1 MKGARNLKALV
12 LAGGKGTRLRPLT
25 YTSAKQLI
33 PVANKPI
40 LFYGLE
46 AIRAAG
52 ITEIGVIVGD
62 THQEVKAALGDGER
76 FDARLT
82 YIHQPDPLGLAHA
95 VWTAREFL
103 GDEPFIMFLGDN
115 LIQHGVTSLVQEFNV
130 GDADALILLK
140 EVENPRSFGVA
151 ELAPDGRILGLEEK
165 PREPKSNLALV
176 GVYLFS
182 PRIHEMIAT
191 LKPSA
196 RGELEITDAIQALVV
211 GGHPVHSHIHA
222 GWWLDTGKKDDML
235 EANRVVL
242 DELPACVEGTLDADS
257 RVTGRVQIGPGTELI
272 RSTVRGPAVIGA
284 GCRLVDTFVGPYTSI
299 SDGAQIE
306 GAEIEHSIILEG
318 CRILSPGQRIEDSL
332 LGRNVRVARA
342 SARPAALRLL
352 LGDDS
357 DVCLT

>member
-1 MKGARNLKALV
+1 MKALV

-40 LFYGLE
+40 LFYALE

-52 ITEIGVIVGD
+52 IDEIGVIVGD
-62 THQEVKAALGDGER
+62 TRAEVMAALGDGSR
-76 FDARLT
+76 FDARIT

-103 GDEPFIMFLGDN
+103 GSDPFVMYLGDN
-115 LIQHGVTSLVQEFNV
+115 LIQHGVSRFVEQFSALH
-130 GDADALILLK
+130 ADAMILLK
-140 EVENPRSFGVA
+140 SVPDPRSFGVA
-151 ELAPDGRILGLEEK
+151 ELAEDGRILSLEEK
-165 PREPKSNLALV
+165 PAHPKSDLALV

-182 PRIHEMIAT
+182 PAIHEIIPT

-196 RGELEITDAIQALVV
+196 RGELEITDAIQQLIES
-211 GGHPVHSHIHA
+211 GGRVHSHLHT

-242 DELPACVEGTLDADS
+242 DEIQPSVEGSLDADS
-257 RVTGRVQIGPGTELI
+257 RVSGRVQIGAGSELI
-272 RSTVRGPAVIGA
+272 GTTVRGPVVIGA
-284 GCRLVDTFVGPYTSI
+284 GCRLVDTFVGPYSSI
-299 SDGAQIE
+299 SDGVQIE

-318 CRILSPGQRIEDSL
+318 SRITRPGCRIEDSL
-332 LGRNVRVARA
+332 IGRNVRVSRA
-342 SARPAALRLL
+342 PSRPVALRLL

-357 DVCLT
+357 EVGLA

>member
-1 MKGARNLKALV
+1 MKALV

-25 YTSAKQLI
+25 YTRAKQLI

-46 AIRAAG
+46 AIRDAG
-52 ITEIGVIVGD
+52 VEEIGVIVGD
-62 THQEVKAALGDGER
+62 TREEVMAALGDGSR
-76 FDARLT
+76 FGVRLT

-115 LIQHGVTSLVQEFNV
+115 LIQHGVIRLVEEFNALSV
-130 GDADALILLK
+130 DALILLK
-140 EVENPRSFGVA
+140 AVENPQSFGVA
-151 ELAPDGRILGLEEK
+151 ELAADGRILGLEEK
-165 PREPKSNLALV
+165 PKQPKSNLALV

-182 PRIHEMIAT
+182 PAIHEMIRT
-191 LKPSA
+191 LKPSP
-196 RGELEITDAIQALVV
+196 RGELEITDAIQALVTT
-211 GGHPVHSHIHA
+211 GHPVHSHIHE

-242 DELPACVEGTLDADS
+242 DEIQTELLGSLDSES
-257 RVTGRVQIGPGTELI
+257 RVVGRVKIGAGSELV
-272 RSTVRGPAVIGA
+272 RTSVRGPVVIGE

-299 SDGAQIE
+299 SSGVQITS
-306 GAEIEHSIILEG
+306 AEVEHSIILDDS
-318 CRILSPGQRIEDSL
+318 RIDAPGQRIEDSL
-332 LGRNVRVARA
+332 IGRNVRVSRA
-342 SARPAALRLL
+342 AARPAALRLL